1 MLAATPPASRR
12 AERIQLALPLR
23 EPLIVMKTPS
33 ASKFGINLRPNR
45 RAFCW
50 TVASLCAARPLRSL
64 SAAFAQT
71 PAPSATATRPDVAAI
86 DHDRIL
92 AAAARYLTL
101 SPTPLTSLQC
111 ARSPGT
117 IHDYYSEAAPDLS
130 SDANPAREPPP
141 PPPFAAHRDAVFEL
155 GLAVPA
161 LAAAHLITG
170 EQRYANHAALHL
182 RSWFVD
188 PSTSMA
194 PSLDY
199 GQVVYTP
206 APPRVT
212 VQRNDAVQSPT
223 GGAVGG
229 RFQGILETLPL
240 IEVAQALPFLASSP
254 ALSQSDLA
262 AIHAWFAE
270 YLLWLTRPE
279 DSGPRLPALAR
290 DRKDHHATSWLL
302 QTSAYATL
310 AVPPGDTA
318 KAEDSMLASLRH
330 RFRTV
335 TLRAQI
341 SAQGTFHHELESAA
355 PYRDSLFN
363 LDMMAGVCQLLS
375 TRFESVWDYQLE
387 DGPGMRS
394 AIAYHFPYI
403 ADRATWP
410 FRADADHFDEL
421 PSRRASL
428 LLSARAYQ
436 RPEYA
441 VLWKTLPPDPPTPD
455 LLRTIP
461 IHMPLLWVR
470 QPSRTN

>member
-1 MLAATPPASRR
+1 MTKS
-12 AERIQLALPLR
+12 
-23 EPLIVMKTPS
+23 PS
-33 ASKFGINLRPNR
+33 ASTLNLGPSR
-45 RAFCW
+45 RSFCW
-50 TVASLCAARPLRSL
+50 TAATLVATRPLHSL
-64 SAAFAQT
+64 SAAFAQP
-71 PAPSATATRPDVAAI
+71 PAPPETATRPDVAAI
-86 DHDRIL
+86 DHNRIL
-92 AAAARYLTL
+92 AAAARYFPLT
-101 SPTPLTSLQC
+101 PTPLTSLPSP
-111 ARSPGT
+111 RRPGT
-117 IHDYYSEAAPDLS
+117 ANDYYSEAAPDLS
-130 SDANPAREPPP
+130 AEASPAQKSPS
-141 PPPFAAHRDAVFEL
+141 PPPFTAHRHAVFQL

-170 EQRYANHAALHL
+170 EQRYADRAALHL
-182 RSWFVD
+182 RAWFVD
-188 PSTSMA
+188 PATAMV
-194 PSLDY
+194 PSLNY
-199 GQVVYTP
+199 GQVVPVP
-206 APPRVT
+206 APSRLT
-212 VQRNDAVQSPT
+212 EQNNQ
-223 GGAVGG
+223 GAAPSVGG

-240 IEVAQALPFLASSP
+240 VEVAQAIPFLASST

-262 AIHAWFAE
+262 ALHAWFAA

-310 AVPPGDTA
+310 AVAPGDTA
-318 KAEDSMLASLRH
+318 RAEDSTLASLRH

-335 TLRAQI
+335 SLRAQI
-341 SAQGTFHHELESAA
+341 SAQGTFHHELESAT

-363 LDMMAGVCQLLS
+363 LDMMAGVCHLLS

-421 PSRRASL
+421 PGRRSSL
-428 LLSARAYQ
+428 LLSARAYH

-441 VLWKTLPPDPPTPD
+441 ALWKTLPPDPPSPD
-455 LLRTIP
+455 ILRTLP

-470 QPSRTN
+470 QPPRAS